1 MVTVFNFLLF
11 VGFYINL
18 SDIPLKHRDLLR
30 FTAIEA
36 SNNILMDANEQVM
49 MKTYIYTQT
58 YGGLLNKQFIVDG
71 LEYIYEMYLY
81 I

>member
-1 MVTVFNFLLF
+1 MVCGIVTVFNFLLS

-36 SNNILMDANEQVM
+36 SNNILMDANEQVTI
-49 MKTYIYTQT
+49 KTHIYTQT
-58 YGGLLNKQFIVDG
+58 DGEGGMVAV
-71 LEYIYEMYLY
+71 
-81 I
+81 